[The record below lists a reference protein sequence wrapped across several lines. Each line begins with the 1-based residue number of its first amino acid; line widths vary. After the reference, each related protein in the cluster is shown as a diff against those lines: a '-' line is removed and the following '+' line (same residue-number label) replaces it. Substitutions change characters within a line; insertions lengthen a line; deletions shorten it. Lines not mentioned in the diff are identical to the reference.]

1 MMMFRSH
8 YIQQSSFQLV
18 LKNQSS
24 SSAFLASIPF
34 GPYHTTAYTE
44 NVPQWRPVIQLYT
57 FMLVSGNTGNV
68 FKRAVHKGVTEIY
81 VTVSQCC
88 SFCGF

>member
-1 MMMFRSH
+1 MFRSH

-18 LKNQSS
+18 LKNQSA
-24 SSAFLASIPF
+24 SSASIACIAF

-57 FMLVSGNTGNV
+57 FWLASGKTGNV
-68 FKRAVHKGVTEIY
+68 FKRTVHEGVTEIY
-81 VTVSQCC
+81 VTVIQCC